1 MTEPIKDGVDA
12 LRAAVR
18 SRNRTP
24 TALKLTADDV
34 PGVGIR
40 ALEDFGNGKANLTD
54 EQLCALAKSLLPYG
68 CFDPETRILK
78 STNTAKPLSF
88 ITPDRYVPP
97 KDHVMPTNERGLHMP
112 ASDKPQPKKSRA
124 GWLGSWL

>member
-24 TALKLTADDV
+24 QALKLTAGDV
-34 PGVGIR
+34 PGVGLR
-40 ALEDFGNGKANLTD
+40 ALEDFGEGKANLTD
-54 EQLCALAKSLLPYG
+54 EQLCTLAKSLLPFG
-68 CFDPETRILK
+68 CFDPETRMLK
-78 STNTAKPLSF
+78 STNAAPPLKF
-88 ITPDRYVPP
+88 VTPAPYSPP
-97 KDHVMPTNERGLHMP
+97 KDHVVPTNEHGLRMP
-112 ASDKPQPKKSRA
+112 ASEKPQPKKLRP